1 MALGSVLG
9 IQHLPMIRPAMR
21 ARQLPGR
28 SLKRAHVRRDTA
40 AMTCAENT
48 SIRHGETLPFGQLL
62 RQWRSLRKRAQLDVA
77 LEAGVS
83 QRHLS
88 FLESS
93 RAQPSR
99 DMVLQLAEVLDV
111 PLRERNL
118 WLHAA
123 GFAPMFQQRALQ
135 DDDMVAVRE
144 ALTLT
149 IKHHEP
155 YPAMVVNRQWD
166 MLMSNAP
173 AERFVALLGQPD
185 EVWQRVDESGGRN
198 VMRMTF
204 HPQGMQPRLKNWPQ
218 VATLL
223 LNRLHRELAADPT
236 HQALRQLLA
245 DVSHFPGVSAPW
257 RSQHWLSGSP
267 PPIFPME
274 YDLGEHTLK
283 VFSMVSSFGTALDV
297 TADELRV
304 ETFFPA
310 DEFSRNF
317 FHMLS
322 A

>member
-1 MALGSVLG
+1 M
-9 IQHLPMIRPAMR
+9 IQPAMQ
-21 ARQLPGR
+21 ARQLPVR
-28 SLKRAHVRRDTA
+28 SLKRVCFKGDTA
-40 AMTCAENT
+40 AMTCVENI
-48 SIRHGETLPFGQLL
+48 SIRHGEALPFGQLL
-62 RQWRSLRKRAQLDVA
+62 RQWRGLRKRAQLDLA

-118 WLHAA
+118 WLHSA
-123 GFAPMFQQRALQ
+123 GFAPIFQQRALQ
-135 DDDMVAVRE
+135 DDDMAAVLE
-144 ALTLT
+144 AVTLT

-166 MLMSNAP
+166 MLMCNAP

-185 EVWQRVDESGGRN
+185 EVWLRVDESGSRN

-204 HPQGMQPRLKNWPQ
+204 HPQGMQPRLKNWSQ

-257 RSQHWLSGSP
+257 RSQDWLSGSP

-297 TADELRV
+297 TAEELRV

-317 FHMLS
+317 FDMLS

>member
-1 MALGSVLG
+1 MTCVDK
-9 IQHLPMIRPAMR
+9 LPM
-21 ARQLPGR
+21 
-28 SLKRAHVRRDTA
+28 AHDEA
-40 AMTCAENT
+40 P
-48 SIRHGETLPFGQLL
+48 SFGQLL
-62 RQWRSLRKRAQLDVA
+62 REWRALRKRAQLDVA

-88 FLESS
+88 FLESG

-99 DMVLQLAEVLDV
+99 GMVLQLAEALEV

-118 WLHAA
+118 WLHTA
-123 GFAPMFQQRALQ
+123 GFAPVFQQRSLQ
-135 DDDMVAVRE
+135 DDDMAAVRE
-144 ALTLT
+144 ALTQT
-149 IKHHEP
+149 IRHHEP

-166 MLMSNAP
+166 MLMCNA
-173 AERFVALLGQPD
+173 ATERFVALLGPPD

-204 HPQGMQPRLKNWPQ
+204 HPMGMQPRLKNWPQ

-223 LNRLHRELAADPT
+223 LNRLQRELAADPR

-257 RSQHWLSGSP
+257 RSQDWLSGSP

-274 YDLGEHTLK
+274 YDLGAHTLK

-310 DEFSRNF
+310 DDFSRDF
-317 FHMLS
+317 FRRLS

>member
-1 MALGSVLG
+1 MNRVESLPPS
-9 IQHLPMIRPAMR
+9 HLEKP
-21 ARQLPGR
+21 
-28 SLKRAHVRRDTA
+28 S
-40 AMTCAENT
+40 
-48 SIRHGETLPFGQLL
+48 FGQLL
-62 RQWRSLRKRAQLDVA
+62 RQWRNLRKRSQLDLA

-118 WLHAA
+118 WLHTA
-123 GFAPMFQQRALQ
+123 GFASVFQQRTLQ
-135 DDDMVAVRE
+135 DHDMTAVRD
-144 ALTLT
+144 ALNLML
-149 IKHHEP
+149 KHHEP

-166 MLMSNAP
+166 MLMCNAT
-173 AERFVALLGQPD
+173 ADRFVALLGQPD

-218 VATLL
+218 VAALL
-223 LNRLHRELAADPT
+223 LNRLHREVEADPT

-245 DVSHFPGVSAPW
+245 DVSQFPGVSAQW
-257 RSQHWLSGSP
+257 RKQDCLSGMP

-283 VFSMVSSFGTALDV
+283 VFSMVSTFGTALDI
-297 TADELRV
+297 TAEELRV
-304 ETFFPA
+304 ETFFPV

-317 FHMLS
+317 FLML
-322 A
+322 AA

>member
-1 MALGSVLG
+1 MHRVENL
-9 IQHLPMIRPAMR
+9 
-21 ARQLPGR
+21 
-28 SLKRAHVRRDTA
+28 SLSHRE
-40 AMTCAENT
+40 MP
-48 SIRHGETLPFGQLL
+48 PFGPLL
-62 RQWRSLRKRAQLDVA
+62 RQWRDLRKRSQLDLA

-123 GFAPMFQQRALQ
+123 GFAPLFQQRTLQ
-135 DDDMVAVRE
+135 DEDMTAVRE
-144 ALTLT
+144 ALNLTLT
-149 IKHHEP
+149 HHEP

-166 MLMSNAP
+166 MLMCNAP
-173 AERFVALLGQPD
+173 ADRFVALLGQPH

-204 HPQGMQPRLKNWPQ
+204 HPQGMQPRLRNWPQ
-218 VATLL
+218 VASLL
-223 LNRLHRELAADPT
+223 LNRLHREVAADPT
-236 HQALRQLLA
+236 HQALRQLLT
-245 DVSHFPGVSAPW
+245 DVSQFPGVSAQW
-257 RSQHWLSGSP
+257 RNQDWLNGMP

-283 VFSMVSSFGTALDV
+283 VFSMVSTFGTALDV
-297 TADELRV
+297 TAEELRV

-310 DEFSRNF
+310 DDFSRDF
-317 FHMLS
+317 FLML
-322 A
+322 ANVGP

>member
-1 MALGSVLG
+1 
-9 IQHLPMIRPAMR
+9 
-21 ARQLPGR
+21 
-28 SLKRAHVRRDTA
+28 LKRAVLSGDTA
-40 AMTCAENT
+40 AMSSVEHLSNRQ
-48 SIRHGETLPFGQLL
+48 SETPSFGQLL
-62 RQWRSLRKRAQLDVA
+62 RQWRGLRKRAQLDVA

-99 DMVLQLAEVLDV
+99 DMVLQLAEVLGV

-123 GFAPMFQQRALQ
+123 GFAPVFQQRGLQ
-135 DDDMVAVRE
+135 DEDMAAVRE
-144 ALTLT
+144 ALNLT

-155 YPAMVVNRQWD
+155 YPAMVVNRRWD
-166 MLMSNAP
+166 MLMCNAP
-173 AERFVALLGQPD
+173 AERFVALLGPPD
-185 EVWQRVDESGGRN
+185 EVWQRVDESGARN

-204 HPQGMQPRLKNWPQ
+204 HPQGMQPRLRNWPQ

-236 HQALRQLLA
+236 HEALRQLLA
-245 DVSHFPGVSAPW
+245 DVSQFPGVSASW
-257 RSQHWLSGSP
+257 RNQDWLSGSP
-267 PPIFPME
+267 PPIFPLA

-297 TADELRV
+297 TADDLRV

-310 DEFSRNF
+310 DEFSRDF
-317 FHMLS
+317 FLML
-322 A
+322 AAPAA